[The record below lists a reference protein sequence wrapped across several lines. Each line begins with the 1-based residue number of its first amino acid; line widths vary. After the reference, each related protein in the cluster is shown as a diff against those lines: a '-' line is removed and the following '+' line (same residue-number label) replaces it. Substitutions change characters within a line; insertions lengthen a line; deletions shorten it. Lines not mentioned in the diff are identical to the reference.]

1 MNRLLD
7 YPLVLFV
14 FSFITFWLSTF
25 VGASVFRER
34 RKLEHDVREDFG
46 TILASTLTLNALIIG
61 FTFSMSMGRYEQRK
75 NYEVAEANAISTE
88 ILRVDLLAAADATH
102 VRSLLKLYADQRVL
116 FYTERG
122 ENMIQKI
129 NRRTAEL
136 QAELWSASREAAV
149 AVPAILGGLVI
160 DGMNQVFD
168 SQGNT
173 QASWWNRI
181 PVSAWILMGAIA
193 IICHL
198 LVGYGTENV
207 KAERVLMMVLPMV
220 VSTSFLL
227 IADIDSPRSGIIRVV
242 PQNLYELVA
251 QFHAR

>member
-1 MNRLLD
+1 MNRFLD
-7 YPLVLFV
+7 YPLLV
-14 FSFITFWLSTF
+14 FTVSFLTLWLSTF
-25 VGASVFRER
+25 IGASVFRAR
-34 RKLEHDVREDFG
+34 RNLENEVREDFG
-46 TILASTLTLNALIIG
+46 TILTSTLTLNALIIG

-88 ILRVDLLAAADATH
+88 FLRVDLLAAADAVH

-116 FYTERG
+116 FYTERS
-122 ENMIQKI
+122 EDAIQQI
-129 NRRTAEL
+129 NLRTAEL
-136 QAELWSASREAAV
+136 QAELWSSSRQAAISL
-149 AVPAILGGLVI
+149 PGILGGLVI
-160 DGMNQVFD
+160 DGMNRVID

-193 IICHL
+193 IICHV
-198 LVGYGTENV
+198 LVGYGTENIQ
-207 KAERVLMMVLPMV
+207 AERILMTVLPMV

-242 PQNLYELVA
+242 PQNLNELVV
-251 QFHAR
+251 QFHTH